1 LLDTDALSA
10 LRGKKNLLAFSGGV
24 DSTALFFLL
33 KDANI
38 EFDIAIVNYNTR
50 EASKTEEEYAKELA
64 DRYSK
69 RCFVKSVLLRGSNFE
84 AEARRVRYGFFEE
97 TIKEHGYENLV
108 TAHQL
113 NDRLEWFLMRLAK
126 GAGIRELVGGMAVQK
141 RELYTLVKPLLKTSR
156 DELYGY
162 LASNNLKYFEDES
175 NLDTKYERN
184 LFRKEFAEPFVR
196 SYKDGVKSSF
206 DILEREAAL
215 FETPFYTDGSLV
227 VFRSISPLVDI
238 SNSALALKQIGYL
251 PSFKQRE
258 EIGKNFDAVVGGA
271 FCVCK
276 NADGLIFVSPFVKCV
291 MKKEFKE
298 ACRVYGIPSKA
309 RGYLFLLGVETR
321 ALMASVNSFLTLSAD
336 SYSKLSK

>member
-1 LLDTDALSA
+1 MLDADALSA

-33 KDANI
+33 KDAGA

-50 EASKTEEEYAKELA
+50 ESSKAEEEYAKELA
-64 DRYSK
+64 DRYFK
-69 RCFVKSVLLRGSNFE
+69 RCFVKSVSLASSNFE
-84 AEARRVRYGFFEE
+84 AQARRVRYGFFEE

-126 GAGIRELVGGMAVQK
+126 GAGVRELVGGMAVQK
-141 RELYTLVKPLLKTSR
+141 RESYTLVKPLLKISR

-162 LASNNLKYFEDES
+162 LVSNNLKYFEDES

-184 LFRKEFAEPFVR
+184 LFRKEFAEPFIK

-206 DILEREAAL
+206 DILEQEAKI
-215 FETPFYTDGSLV
+215 FETPFYLDDSLI
-227 VFRSISPLVDI
+227 VFRSVSLLVDI

-251 PSFKQRE
+251 PSCKQRE

-271 FCVCK
+271 FCVCN
-276 NADGLIFVSPFVKCV
+276 NANGLIFVSPFVKCG
-291 MKKEFKE
+291 MQKEFKE
-298 ACRVYGIPSKA
+298 GCRVSDIPPKI
-309 RGYLFLLGVETR
+309 RGYLSLKNIEPKEL
-321 ALMASVNSFLTLSAD
+321 N
-336 SYSKLSK
+336 SKLNYFFDSFGGFI